1 MEPCEGYFVAEA
13 PAECGVWPTSAA
25 QVGPS
30 ARVPVICHATA
41 RHFLI
46 LRRTALRRMTFP
58 LCAVQ

>member
-46 LRRTALRRMTFP
+46 LRRTASRRMTFP